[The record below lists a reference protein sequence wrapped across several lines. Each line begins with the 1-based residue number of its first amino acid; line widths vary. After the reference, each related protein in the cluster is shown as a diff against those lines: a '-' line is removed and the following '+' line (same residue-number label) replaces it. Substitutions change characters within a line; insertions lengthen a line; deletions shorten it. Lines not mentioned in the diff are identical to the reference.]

1 MISPIHT
8 TDECEPAIAAPA
20 TTLSST
26 LQSHPP
32 ILQAGLVLAR
42 GRIRRVWRRR
52 YLELTA
58 DGILKYYEAQ
68 EEDGGTT
75 TSGTA
80 IPTAQGRPE
89 ESEKEGWEDVAESCY
104 EKNSA
109 SAGNMTTSTKSNV
122 KGVASVVSI
131 GEVERIHHLHQ
142 PKPRA
147 ILLILR
153 ARLLNPSLPKDAK
166 SGLPPNKFGFLFHG
180 HILYYDNSTMAAEPD
195 TSTST
200 ANNNISGS
208 CTSTTSTSG
217 VGNILSLYS
226 SRPFHCAVS
235 RQIDAIRW
243 VRALQSVAVSNSM
256 GFATILPP
264 RYAPLKELECEDF
277 RHMTEASSA
286 GTPII
291 MEGRSYE
298 VSFSGTWEE
307 SLFDPLNIISPLM
320 VQASGKNIA
329 EGTNPAATSCC
340 DDLRLNE
347 GTEEGKEEPLQHPSP
362 ERGSSSF
369 AKMNPLMRL
378 CATLKKF
385 KARTWDTKLHRQ
397 PKDQQL
403 WSSPYLCAL
412 GVAFWCG
419 ALLQKR
425 LSKATPSLFVNTRHE
440 SVANV
445 RADAA
450 ALGIAFA
457 FIFGYRIGMHSV
469 ISDKT
474 RQATHFTPP
483 SEPSQ
488 AVKVVEKISN
498 DRTEAEVHEVC
509 ETHYRE
515 RDDASHEEEEPMLLS
530 PLHPYNGTINS
541 WSEPQASLFKVR
553 GTSYFVD
560 RVKIPSGPAAFPCRG
575 VEIWLADNPL
585 RHIARHPSMLGGKLG
600 EVDTFLVNFLLPF
613 GNFVSYFTMTADC
626 DLPVHVQEAWTKFRK
641 GDQQYR
647 DARLKLLPLVIEG
660 PWIVKTVVGNGSAP
674 ALLGKVVPLQYFF
687 TEPSPTCKS
696 VFEVDVIISAS
707 NIAKGILNVVKGNT
721 KHLTL
726 AFAIII
732 EAAETS
738 ELPECVLCAFQVHSL
753 HLDLCPRL
761 TECDPDCM

>member
-1 MISPIHT
+1 
-8 TDECEPAIAAPA
+8 
-20 TTLSST
+20 
-26 LQSHPP
+26 
-32 ILQAGLVLAR
+32 
-42 GRIRRVWRRR
+42 VWRRR

-58 DGILKYYEAQ
+58 DGILKYHEAQ
-68 EEDGGTT
+68 EEDGGLTS
-75 TSGTA
+75 SGTA
-80 IPTAQGRPE
+80 SINVKQGRPE
-89 ESEKEGWEDVAESCY
+89 ESEKEWEDVAESCY
-104 EKNSA
+104 EKNST
-109 SAGNMTTSTKSNV
+109 SAGSMTTTKSSV
-122 KGVASVVSI
+122 RCMASGGSI
-131 GEVERIHHLHQ
+131 GEVERMHHHQ

-180 HILYYDNSTMAAEPD
+180 HILYYDNSTMTAEPD
-195 TSTST
+195 STTT

-208 CTSTTSTSG
+208 CTSTTSSSG

-256 GFATILPP
+256 GFASILPP
-264 RYAPLKELECEDF
+264 RYAPLKELESEDL
-277 RHMTEASSA
+277 RNTTEASGAEPPS
-286 GTPII
+286 I
-291 MEGRSYE
+291 MEARSYE
-298 VSFSGTWEE
+298 VSFNRTWEE
-307 SLFDPLNIISPLM
+307 SLFDPLNIVSPLM
-320 VQASGKNIA
+320 VQASGKKNIV

-340 DDLRLNE
+340 CDDVRRSNE
-347 GTEEGKEEPLQHPSP
+347 GTEEGKNEPLQHPTS

-369 AKMNPLMRL
+369 AEMNPMMRF
-378 CATLKKF
+378 CATLKVN
-385 KARTWDTKLHRQ
+385 ARTWSTKLCGQ
-397 PKDQQL
+397 PKDQHL

-425 LSKATPSLFVNTRHE
+425 ISKTTPSLFANTRQE
-440 SVANV
+440 SVGSV

-457 FIFGYRIGMHSV
+457 FIFGYRIGIYCV
-469 ISDKT
+469 ISDPT
-474 RQATHFTPP
+474 RQAAHFTTSSGPNAP
-483 SEPSQ
+483 
-488 AVKVVEKISN
+488 VKVVEKVTI
-498 DRTEAEVHEVC
+498 DQTKEEVHEVSE

-515 RDDASHEEEEPMLLS
+515 PDDASHEEEEPMLLS

-541 WSEPQASLFKVR
+541 WSEPEASIFKVR

-560 RVKIPSGPAAFPCRG
+560 RVKVPSGPAAFPCRG

-585 RHIARHPSMLGGKLG
+585 RHIARHPSILGGKLG

-626 DLPVHVQEAWTKFRK
+626 DLPVHVQEAWSKFRK

-687 TEPSPTCKS
+687 TETTPTCKS

-761 TECDPDCM
+761 TECDIDCM